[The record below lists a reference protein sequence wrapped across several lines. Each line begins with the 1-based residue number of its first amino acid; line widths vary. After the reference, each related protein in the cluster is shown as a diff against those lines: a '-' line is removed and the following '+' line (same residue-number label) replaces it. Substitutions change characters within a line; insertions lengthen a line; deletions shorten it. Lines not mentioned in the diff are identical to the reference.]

1 MSNQSNSKIDYAS
14 ALGYRPCLPSAHNIT
29 LCGVKDQSNSLPTG
43 RHKPEQRSSLHYSPL
58 LFVLAAAVL
67 WSTGGLFIKWTSI
80 SGLELSFGRSL
91 LAAITVA
98 IFTRHEGFG
107 LNRVTALASVLYA
120 ALLLLFVLATKETT
134 AANAIF
140 LQYTAPVYLLIL
152 EPLFY
157 KEKFRSR
164 DLITVVVCVLGMSL
178 FFVGKLRPQDVTG
191 NLLALA
197 SGFCFACY
205 FLLLRHTKSR
215 AVNRASSVIYGNL
228 LVVLIAAPAGLKVLP
243 RLTTH
248 DALSVLYLGVVQIGL
263 AYTLFTVAMARGVRS
278 LDAGIVGYVEPVL
291 NPIWVFL
298 VLGERPNFW
307 ALVGGSIIVIAVVGH
322 MLMEAR
328 SGRRPAHLP

>member
-1 MSNQSNSKIDYAS
+1 LKSASK
-14 ALGYRPCLPSAHNIT
+14 LP
-29 LCGVKDQSNSLPTG
+29 
-43 RHKPEQRSSLHYSPL
+43 PL
-58 LFVLAAAVL
+58 FFVVVAAVL
-67 WSTGGLFIKWTSI
+67 WSTGGLFIKWTNI

-120 ALLLLFVLATKETT
+120 ALLMLFVLATKETT

-152 EPLFY
+152 EPLIY
-157 KEKFRSR
+157 KEKFRRR
-164 DLITVVVCVLGMSL
+164 DLITVIACVIGMSL
-178 FFVGKLRPQDVTG
+178 FFVGKVRPQDVTG

-205 FLLLRHTKSR
+205 FLLLRHSKSR

-243 RLTTH
+243 YLSRH
-248 DALSVLYLGVVQIGL
+248 DVITIVYLGVVQIGL

-278 LDAGIVGYVEPVL
+278 LDAGIVGYIEPLL

-298 VLGERPNFW
+298 VLGERPTSW
-307 ALVGGSIIVIAVVGH
+307 ALLGGGIIVTAVIVH
-322 MLMEAR
+322 MVVEAKR
-328 SGRRPAHLP
+328 GRRLSLT